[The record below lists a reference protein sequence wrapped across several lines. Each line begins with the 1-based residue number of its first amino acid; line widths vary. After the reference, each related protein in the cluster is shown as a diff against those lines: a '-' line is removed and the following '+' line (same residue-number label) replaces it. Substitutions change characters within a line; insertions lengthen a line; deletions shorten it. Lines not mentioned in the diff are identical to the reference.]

1 MVVNSLH
8 FFFCLL
14 YPRLKTGEAGS
25 PMMPM
30 GADKKKKKGRL
41 KENLLSLTDRPGKRQ
56 KTFRQ

>member
-30 GADKKKKKGRL
+30 GADKKKKKKRKTQG
-41 KENLLSLTDRPGKRQ
+41 KSALSN
-56 KTFRQ
+56 